1 MPNKEI
7 NEKIDTKL
15 NKEISIKIKDAIKD
29 FRYLI
34 NRGYKKDYALN
45 VVCNHYK
52 IPKEDRLKIIRTT
65 HTDEEIKTVKNK
77 LINIEKL
84 LNKELNIDGYNVLIG
99 IEAFLKNN
107 VVLCDDGIYRDF
119 MGIYG
124 NYKINPYTEKA
135 LNLLMR
141 LFKKYGIKP
150 VFYFDA
156 QVLKSGELSKKIRNL
171 MKKYGI
177 DGKVFCVKNCDYIL
191 MDKESVATSDS
202 IIIKNKKVKYV
213 IDLVK
218 ELVYK
223 K

>member
-1 MPNKEI
+1 MP
-7 NEKIDTKL
+7 NEKINERIDAKL
-15 NKEISIKIKDAIKD
+15 NKETSIKIKDAIND

-77 LINIEKL
+77 LIDIKKL
-84 LNKELNIDGYNVLIG
+84 SNKEINIDGYNVLIG
-99 IEAFLKNN
+99 VEALLKNN

-141 LFKKYGIKP
+141 LFKKYSINP
-150 VFYFDA
+150 IFYFDA
-156 QVLKSGELSKKIRNL
+156 QVSKSGELSKKIRNL

-177 DGKVFCVKNCDYIL
+177 DGKV
-191 MDKESVATSDS
+191 SVLKTA
-202 IIIKNKKVKYV
+202 IIY
-213 IDLVK
+213 
-218 ELVYK
+218 
-223 K
+223 